1 MSGQFINQNGK
12 LSTTYAPVPEM
23 MGNLIDDFYNASYG
37 FAKSAGSARYGYDAV
52 NAGYF
57 NAIMGKEMTAAMF
70 SCDNIFTAIGSRPYD
85 HEGVRIVTEQAYY
98 GVYDPNLLTQ
108 YETQSLRNIDGSPY
122 TDGEFV
128 GLGATT
134 IQDGI
139 VPQSV
144 QMPVKEYRQPY
155 KEFPFRFDYG
165 MGLQALENKDDTTTK
180 RDYMVKM
187 AENYSD
193 LVDKTLLRPLSA
205 GQPTMNGVETS
216 FNSIARVISSATES
230 STDVGNGIVENG
242 VTITDAYVAPY
253 GGTSGDFYA
262 NGKHGAAQGRD
273 YNLDGKVVNVA
284 GGVLSLADMNKLWRE
299 CSVNWKNGSPNG
311 KMWAMGNIAQQKLA
325 ALMQANNVYLDSV
338 YVSRDFNGVRTIPG
352 RDTGFIMNSYLN
364 IPIVQDANINF
375 DYTKKG
381 ASAAK
386 YGDIFLLDLDNIWM
400 SMLTPLEVFNI
411 YNPSVTGQLQE
422 INVMHMRAELRA
434 DRFIGSGRIVN
445 IADDA

>member
-12 LSTTYAPVPEM
+12 LSTTYAPLPEM
-23 MGNLIDDFYNASYG
+23 MGTLIDDYYNASYN
-37 FAKSAGSARYGYDAV
+37 FAKSAGAAHYDQSAGNV

-98 GVYDPNLLTQ
+98 GLYDTALSPDATNLKKV
-108 YETQSLRNIDGSPY
+108 DGSTSY
-122 TDGEFV
+122 SAGDFI
-128 GLGATT
+128 GLGAFTV
-134 IQDGI
+134 QDGN
-139 VPQSV
+139 VPNSV
-144 QMPVKEYRQPY
+144 QMPVKEYREPY
-155 KEFPFRFDYG
+155 KDLPFRFDYG

-205 GQPTMNGVETS
+205 GQPTMGGIETS
-216 FNSIARVISSATES
+216 LNSIARVISSASE
-230 STDVGNGIVENG
+230 VGQTENG
-242 VTITDAYVAPY
+242 VTITDAHICPY
-253 GGTSGDFYA
+253 GGTTGDFYA
-262 NGKHGAAQGRD
+262 NGKRVNTVSPSYTAHD
-273 YNLDGKVVNVA
+273 YNLDGKVVNVN

-338 YVSRDFNGVRTIPG
+338 YVQRDFNGVRSLPG

-375 DYTKKG
+375 DYTTKA

-386 YGDIFLLDLDNIWM
+386 YGDIFLLDLDNLWM
-400 SMLTPLEVFNI
+400 SMLTPLEVFTV
-411 YNPSVTGQLQE
+411 YNPSITQNLQE
-422 INVMHMRAELRA
+422 RNVMTMRAELRA
-434 DRFIGSGRIVN
+434 DRFIGSGRIIGV
-445 IADDA
+445 ADDA